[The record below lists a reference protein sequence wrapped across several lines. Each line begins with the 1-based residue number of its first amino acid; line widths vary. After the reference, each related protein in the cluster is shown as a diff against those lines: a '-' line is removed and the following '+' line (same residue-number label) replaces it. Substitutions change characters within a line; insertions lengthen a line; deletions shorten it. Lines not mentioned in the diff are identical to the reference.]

1 MFEVHYLF
9 KDSTNFEVLIIPI
22 VWSAKEEL
30 GLGEIKQLAQAHI
43 AGWSCVN
50 LNASLFN
57 FRGGGG
63 LVLGHTLPLTIPL
76 AH

>member
-1 MFEVHYLF
+1 MFELHYLF

-43 AGWSCVN
+43 AVGHVWIWMLLCLTSEEEE
-50 LNASLFN
+50 
-57 FRGGGG
+57 
-63 LVLGHTLPLTIPL
+63 VLY
-76 AH
+76 